1 MPILTPGRRWQP
13 IYYPFR
19 KDKLLNR
26 VLNSL
31 EMLYKGPL
39 WGCRQT
45 SPVQ

>member
-19 KDKLLNR
+19 QETFFNR
-26 VLNSL
+26 FLNSV

-39 WGCRQT
+39 WGCR
-45 SPVQ
+45 